1 MLRDKRLRGAAAAL
15 AALVT
20 VFAAAG
26 CGGGRGVTIAG
37 DQFGCVYTSADRGHE
52 FVRAIDPGQNV
63 SIGSTD
69 ELVLIPTG
77 DQIYN
82 MTTTENHTRFAPE
95 RVLAFTKAQ
104 TAVWVEG
111 VLKFRFNTANGKACD
126 WYTKYGLQSSS
137 YGDLGFAVH
146 TGIGPKRTGWYRFL
160 AETHGDTMKQVVHD
174 GSSAWTW
181 QQLAYGSDPTV
192 KSTPTSEPVSIGYG
206 EHIGAMFTKYLGL
219 NLGGD
224 YFCGV
229 QPSLTGAGT
238 TPGCPPMYF
247 EILSVYPRDKA
258 LSDEHEKLKQLD
270 AQLTRERQAARLRAL
285 NRGTAIQ
292 SAKAQRK
299 VIEAQIVNA
308 KLAAQNDVRIQKCL
322 ILAKVGL
329 DCDGHKPQIIV
340 PGVSSTGK

>member
-1 MLRDKRLRGAAAAL
+1 MLRDKRLRGAAAAV
-15 AALVT
+15 AALVA
-20 VFAAAG
+20 VFAASG

-37 DQFGCVYTSADRGHE
+37 DQFGCVYTSAERGHE

-146 TGIGPKRTGWYRFL
+146 TGIGPKRTGW
-160 AETHGDTMKQVVHD
+160 
-174 GSSAWTW
+174 
-181 QQLAYGSDPTV
+181 
-192 KSTPTSEPVSIGYG
+192 
-206 EHIGAMFTKYLGL
+206 
-219 NLGGD
+219 
-224 YFCGV
+224 
-229 QPSLTGAGT
+229 
-238 TPGCPPMYF
+238 
-247 EILSVYPRDKA
+247 
-258 LSDEHEKLKQLD
+258 
-270 AQLTRERQAARLRAL
+270 
-285 NRGTAIQ
+285 
-292 SAKAQRK
+292 
-299 VIEAQIVNA
+299 
-308 KLAAQNDVRIQKCL
+308 
-322 ILAKVGL
+322 
-329 DCDGHKPQIIV
+329 
-340 PGVSSTGK
+340 